1 MDTFTHQS
9 RLGIVRSCFSTFRN
23 QHLKLST
30 SPPWHTTF
38 KPCAPTPSVSM
49 PWSTST
55 TRSPRSLRS
64 PMPVISFRSPP
75 RPPWAT
81 TSSSCDGYH
90 CRIPSRS
97 AMTSTWRCLIR
108 PSAGSRSADS
118 RRGRSHIASGSLNGL
133 SSSTSLPWLR
143 VLNTRN
149 LANIICSAMS
159 QVSWCQRPSRHS

>member
-55 TRSPRSLRS
+55 TRSPHSLRS
-64 PMPVISFRSPP
+64 PIRLISFQSPP

-81 TSSSCDGYH
+81 TTSSCDGYQ
-90 CRIPSRS
+90 RIPSRS

-108 PSAGSRSADS
+108 PSAGSQSVGS
-118 RRGRSHIASGSLNGL
+118 RRGGSRIASGSLTGL
-133 SSSTSLPWLR
+133 SSSTSL
-143 VLNTRN
+143 
-149 LANIICSAMS
+149 A
-159 QVSWCQRPSRHS
+159 